1 LKKERVVSR
10 FYRNRQVGDFLFETD
25 ENNLHFLTVIYSHK
39 LFAPKKTELGER
51 EKKILEFCREPK
63 SSREILDFTGV
74 SYHSKNMNN
83 YITSLID
90 AGYLYYT
97 NPENIKY
104 SNQKYFTI
112 EENYK
117 KVSEGVSE

>member
-1 LKKERVVSR
+1 
-10 FYRNRQVGDFLFETD
+10 
-25 ENNLHFLTVIYSHK
+25 
-39 LFAPKKTELGER
+39 LFAPKKIELEER
-51 EKKILEFCREPK
+51 EKRILEFCRDPK
-63 SSREILDFTGV
+63 SSREILDFVGV

-97 NPENIKY
+97 NPESIKH
-104 SNQKYFTI
+104 SNQKYFTL

-117 KVSEGVSE
+117 KVSEVVSGKLKLSKRKETNNNLQYGS